1 MVRWAKEV
9 VLTANQEDNGALPLR
24 TSINRYK
31 GDIYMSGKYHRLSLG
46 KDENGKRIFI
56 DEHRFVMEQYLGRKL
71 ERNEIVHHINGNK
84 SDNRIENLQ
93 IMTLSEHSKKH
104 MTGRK
109 FNKKQREKLSKLFKN
124 RKNPTRPKTKEDIIE
139 ITKKYIELNSY
150 RKVDRFFGFANGT
163 TGNII
168 RGINYNDYQ
177 PIIQKMLKSNIT
189 L

>member
-1 MVRWAKEV
+1 
-9 VLTANQEDNGALPLR
+9 
-24 TSINRYK
+24 
-31 GDIYMSGKYHRLSLG
+31 MSGKYHRLSLG

-71 ERNEIVHHINGNK
+71 KSNEIIHHINGNK

-93 IMTLSEHSKKH
+93 IMTLSEHSRYH
-104 MTGRK
+104 MTGKK
-109 FNKKQREKLSKLFKN
+109 FNREQREKLSKKFKG
-124 RKNPTRPKTKEDIIE
+124 RKCPLRPKTKEDIIE
-139 ITKKYIELNSY
+139 IAKKYLELKSY

-177 PIIQKMLKSNIT
+177 YIVKRIINK
-189 L
+189 